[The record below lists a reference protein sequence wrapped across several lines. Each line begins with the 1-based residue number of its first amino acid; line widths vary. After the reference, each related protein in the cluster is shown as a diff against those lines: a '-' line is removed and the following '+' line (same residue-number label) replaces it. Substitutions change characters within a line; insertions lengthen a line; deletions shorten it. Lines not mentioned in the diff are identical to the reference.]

1 MRAVKQLI
9 WWLIAGSEGG
19 INRGRIIVA
28 LKMNPSN
35 ANQLS
40 ETLNLDYKTIRHHI
54 DVLAKNNLV
63 TTMGGGYGKMFF
75 LSPMLE
81 EAFSDF
87 EEIWARIGK
96 NEVNGEKDRE
106 VSK

>member
-1 MRAVKQLI
+1 MQAVRQLI

-19 INRGRIIVA
+19 VNRGRIIET
-28 LKMNPSN
+28 LKKNPSN

-40 ETLNLDYKTIRHHI
+40 ESLKLDYKTIRHHL
-54 DVLAKNNLV
+54 DVLTKNNLV
-63 TTMGGGYGKMFF
+63 TTIGGSYGKMFF
-75 LSPMLE
+75 LSPML
-81 EAFSDF
+81 DQDYGVF

-96 NEVNGEKDRE
+96 NEVKGGKHED

>member
-19 INRGRIIVA
+19 VNRGRIIEA
-28 LKMNPSN
+28 LKKNPSN

-40 ETLNLDYKTIRHHI
+40 EALELDYKTIRHHL
-54 DVLAKNNLV
+54 DVLGKNNLV

-75 LSPMLE
+75 LSPILE
-81 EAFSDF
+81 EAYSDF

-96 NEVNGEKDRE
+96 NEVKGKHDSE